1 MRKLTAPQ
9 QTLGNLDAEA
19 AARII
24 VAATD
29 VALVMDA
36 DGTIRDV
43 AFGSKDIP
51 LDGDS
56 KWVGQSWSDIVTSES
71 RPKVEALL
79 KDVAEDAAPR
89 WRQLN
94 HPVSGGTDVPILYSA
109 VRTGRRGRVVALGR
123 DLRTMSALQQSLM
136 DAQRSMEREYSR
148 LRHAST
154 MKVVEAN
161 PTAMRLLNE
170 GGKRGAAARTFPYG
184 FDAEGLRSVQAQLA
198 TLKATGR
205 AEDVVVRS
213 ADGQAR
219 HVVSVSLFRHEAEAF
234 CLVRLLPLHGD
245 PRAAVVTPAQSRLL
259 QVVERLPDGLVVTD
273 LSGKILTANM
283 AFLDLAQLG
292 AEEQA
297 RGELLSRWLGRPGV
311 DLEVLLSNLRQHGS
325 VRMFA
330 TEVRG
335 QFGSTTKVEISAVSV
350 PEGDPPC
357 LGFTVRNASQFGEG
371 RSAAELPRSIEHFTE
386 LIGRVPLKD
395 LVRDTTDVIERL
407 CIEAALELTNDNRA
421 SAAEMLGLSR
431 QSLYVKLRRYGLS
444 DEQEADES
452 EPAGRSP

>member
-1 MRKLTAPQ
+1 MTAPQ

-148 LRHAST
+148 LRHAERYRLLFQLASEAVLIINAST

-170 GGKRGAAARTFPYG
+170 GGKRGAAARTFSGAP
-184 FDAEGLRSVQAQLA
+184 LRA
-198 TLKATGR
+198 
-205 AEDVVVRS
+205 
-213 ADGQAR
+213 
-219 HVVSVSLFRHEAEAF
+219 
-234 CLVRLLPLHGD
+234 
-245 PRAAVVTPAQSRLL
+245 
-259 QVVERLPDGLVVTD
+259 
-273 LSGKILTANM
+273 
-283 AFLDLAQLG
+283 
-292 AEEQA
+292 
-297 RGELLSRWLGRPGV
+297 
-311 DLEVLLSNLRQHGS
+311 
-325 VRMFA
+325 
-330 TEVRG
+330 
-335 QFGSTTKVEISAVSV
+335 
-350 PEGDPPC
+350 
-357 LGFTVRNASQFGEG
+357 
-371 RSAAELPRSIEHFTE
+371 
-386 LIGRVPLKD
+386 
-395 LVRDTTDVIERL
+395 
-407 CIEAALELTNDNRA
+407 
-421 SAAEMLGLSR
+421 
-431 QSLYVKLRRYGLS
+431 
-444 DEQEADES
+444 
-452 EPAGRSP
+452 RSPTVSMPRVCARCRRSWPR